1 MVGEETVEKGNGE
14 ASEGAP
20 FMTGIVCG
28 GADTSRVSTNAAPL
42 MYSQFPRTCDNVA
55 LSNKNVSVTFS

>member
-28 GADTSRVSTNAAPL
+28 GADTSRVTTNAASL
-42 MYSQFPRTCDNVA
+42 MLYQFPRTYHNVV
-55 LSNKNVSVTFS
+55 LINKNVSVTFS